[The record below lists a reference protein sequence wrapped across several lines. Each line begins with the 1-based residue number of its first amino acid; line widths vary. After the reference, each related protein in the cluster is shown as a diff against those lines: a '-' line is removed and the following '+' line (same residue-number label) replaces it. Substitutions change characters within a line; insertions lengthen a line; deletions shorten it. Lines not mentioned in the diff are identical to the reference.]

1 MEARHAA
8 PRGTK
13 GAKGRTE
20 RSSAPDRRSPEAAA
34 DRRSPEV
41 TPDRRSPEVTP
52 DRRSPEISVTQ
63 VSGSALG
70 VVSGALL
77 ASALGLFGTLAGA
90 VIFSLTATV
99 GGTAFQLGLDRTGR
113 RYRTLRRTPPRRA
126 AGKSAPADVHDPHL
140 TVGEQQRLAVG
151 VGVDRR
157 FLG

>member
-8 PRGTK
+8 PRGTRNGK
-13 GAKGRTE
+13 GGDQGREVRGAKE
-20 RSSAPDRRSPEAAA
+20 RSGASARQSPEMTVA
-34 DRRSPEV
+34 
-41 TPDRRSPEVTP
+41 
-52 DRRSPEISVTQ
+52 Q

-77 ASALGLFGTLAGA
+77 ASALGLFGTVAGA

-99 GGTAFQLGLDRTGR
+99 GGSAFQLGLHRTGR
-113 RYRTLRRTPPRRA
+113 RCRALHRPAGRTFRRRSSARGDVQHPDLTLRERQR
-126 AGKSAPADVHDPHL
+126 L
-140 TVGEQQRLAVG
+140 TVS

>member
-20 RSSAPDRRSPEAAA
+20 GSSASEGLSPETAGEGRSPEM
-34 DRRSPEV
+34 
-41 TPDRRSPEVTP
+41 
-52 DRRSPEISVTQ
+52 SVTQ

-70 VVSGALL
+70 AVSGALL
-77 ASALGLFGTLAGA
+77 ASALGLFGTVAGA

-99 GGTAFQLGLDRTGR
+99 GGAAFQLGLHRTGH
-113 RYRTLRRTPPRRA
+113 RYRTLRRTGPGVARTSSHA
-126 AGKSAPADVHDPHL
+126 ARTPSRIGRGSAPADVQDPHL

>member
-1 MEARHAA
+1 MEARHAV

-20 RSSAPDRRSPEAAA
+20 RSSAPDRRGPEAAVA
-34 DRRSPEV
+34 RRSPE
-41 TPDRRSPEVTP
+41 TAPGRRG
-52 DRRSPEISVTQ
+52 PEISVTQ

-77 ASALGLFGTLAGA
+77 ASALGLFGTVAGA

-126 AGKSAPADVHDPHL
+126 RPRPAAGKSALADVHDPHL
-140 TVGEQQRLAVG
+140 TVGEQQRLTVG